1 MGQLDW
7 VILLSPV
14 GVVMAVFAVF
24 VPFFLSMF
32 NKMFMLSKQIED
44 SQRDFGEKL
53 GEVQAELANVRTEL
67 ANVRTEFGEK
77 LREVQIGL
85 SEDFSDLRVDV
96 ARLEGILAGAG
107 IGNADAANPG
117 RNVSDNHPRKA
128 APIDDNGGASAR
140 ETPLAASSPRDG

>member
-32 NKMFMLSKQIED
+32 NKIFMLSKQIED

-53 GEVQAELANVRTEL
+53 AEVLVELSNVRTELANVRTEL

-77 LREVQIGL
+77 LSEVQIGL
-85 SEDFSDLRVDV
+85 SEDFGDLRVDV
-96 ARLEGILAGAG
+96 ARLEGTLAGAG
-107 IGNADAANPG
+107 IGNAYAANPG

-128 APIDDNGGASAR
+128 API
-140 ETPLAASSPRDG
+140 

>member
-32 NKMFMLSKQIED
+32 NKIFMLSKQIED

-53 GEVQAELANVRTEL
+53 AEVLVELSNVRTEL

-77 LREVQIGL
+77 LSEVQIGL
-85 SEDFSDLRVDV
+85 SEDFGDLRVDV
-96 ARLEGILAGAG
+96 ARLEGTLAGAG
-107 IGNADAANPG
+107 IGNAYAANPG

-128 APIDDNGGASAR
+128 API
-140 ETPLAASSPRDG
+140 